1 MVGVEEDVIED
12 DDDEINEVIEME
24 SDISYMETIICIL
37 AFLHCL
43 ASFSSLAG
51 YYCLKVPL
59 VIFKREKEIARKLEF
74 EGLWVAEQPGDDDI
88 KAHWDKLVLS
98 TKSFPDS
105 YWDKFVKKK
114 VRARYSEQFDYEE
127 ISNLLGM
134 DKGDAITIEEEA
146 MTSRFLPSLLVYK
159 Y

>member
-1 MVGVEEDVIED
+1 MVVGDDGEQVPEED
-12 DDDEINEVIEME
+12 DDEVNEVIEME
-24 SDISYMETIICIL
+24 GDVSYMETIIICL
-37 AFLHCL
+37 ALLHSL
-43 ASFSSLAG
+43 ASFSSLAA

-74 EGLWVAEQPGDDDI
+74 EGLWVAEQPSDDDI
-88 KAHWDKLVLS
+88 KAHWDKLVLN

-114 VRARYSEQFDYEE
+114 VRARYSEQFDYEA

-134 DKGDAITIEEEA
+134 DKGDSITIEEEEI
-146 MTSRFLPSLLVYK
+146 TSRFLPSL
-159 Y
+159 